1 MHRLFLFWLLL
12 LFSLTA
18 PCAAGE
24 EELLA
29 VVVSH
34 AQAGRALNPAELG
47 LIYRRKQLV
56 WADGTRINPAN
67 LPPDNPLRRAF
78 SRRVLGSPP
87 EGLTQYWNAMY
98 FHGISPPHVLA
109 SEEAVLRFVAETP
122 GAVGYVSACKTDAR
136 VKAVLWLLPDGEVS
150 TQQPALKCSQD

>member
-1 MHRLFLFWLLL
+1 MSRLFLFWLLL
-12 LFSLTA
+12 LLVLPAS
-18 PCAAGE
+18 CAAGE

-34 AQAGRALNPAELG
+34 VQAGRALNLAELG

-78 SRRVLGSPP
+78 SQRVLGSPP
-87 EGLTQYWNAMY
+87 EGLVQYWNAMY

-122 GAVGYVSACKTDAR
+122 GAVGYVSACKADVR
-136 VKAVLWLLPDGEVS
+136 VKAVLWLLPDGGVS
-150 TQQPALKCSQD
+150 AQQPALKCSQD